1 MERGQGGA
9 QRGEQIG
16 GGMEEDKG
24 MKERK
29 CRWVNYEPTG
39 REIERRRDGR
49 GRFQLRSEIIL
60 QIGGALTKSTG
71 KVLMNEAVKKHAV
84 TSPSLQRLRYLTPS
98 FSDIRKMQLTEKTEP
113 LSCSQPERLFSR
125 DLLGII
131 AILWDVLTAGIAP
144 F

>member
-1 MERGQGGA
+1 M
-9 QRGEQIG
+9 
-16 GGMEEDKG
+16 
-24 MKERK
+24 
-29 CRWVNYEPTG
+29 
-39 REIERRRDGR
+39 
-49 GRFQLRSEIIL
+49 
-60 QIGGALTKSTG
+60 TKSTG

-98 FSDIRKMQLTEKTEP
+98 LSDVRKMQLTEKTEP